1 MLMLGF
7 RGLIGSLTNDV
18 IEQRRLTGTGI
29 SAFLGHDFEQ
39 IFRQLVYMRFK
50 KKLSDTNLI
59 MSRHIER
66 EKASFPLDVRCSK
79 TPLLKL
85 YLTTAARVAQLV
97 ENLTAEREV
106 MGSIP
111 GPNQ

>member
-1 MLMLGF
+1 
-7 RGLIGSLTNDV
+7 
-18 IEQRRLTGTGI
+18 
-29 SAFLGHDFEQ
+29 
-39 IFRQLVYMRFK
+39 
-50 KKLSDTNLI
+50 
-59 MSRHIER
+59 MSRHFER

-85 YLTTAARVAQLV
+85 YLTTAARVAQVV